1 MPDPCVTVSP
11 GALRAMIR
19 LARAL
24 RGLSLTP
31 GWREAIRAE
40 TPASFLTDPGN
51 EAVMMGYDFHLTPNG
66 PRLIEVN
73 TNAGGGL
80 MAHRALAPDFPPGPE
95 FPEGS
100 FDPGQRHQRELLA
113 TFGEEMAL
121 FSGGAILK
129 PSLLVILDEAPE
141 EQFLYPEMRAF
152 AALLTA
158 WGCETVI
165 ADPAALEMNETGVFL
180 QSRRVEMI
188 YNRHCDFYLE
198 SAALAG
204 LAAAWRNR
212 RVCLS
217 PNPRQYGLLA
227 DKRRMILW
235 SDAEALANLGLSAPA
250 IAFLTRHVP
259 KTRLLATLDPAQAW
273 RERNQSVFKPIVG
286 FGSKGVL
293 LGAKI
298 SRVRFNELD
307 PATTLVQQFIPP
319 SLTRVGETTLKT
331 DIRLF
336 FYRDRPLGVAARVYQ
351 GQVTNFRLPGNGFL
365 SVRVMRELAA
375 P

>member
-1 MPDPCVTVSP
+1 MSDPFVTVSP
-11 GALRAMIR
+11 GAVRAMIH

-24 RGLSLTP
+24 RGLTRTAA
-31 GWREAIRAE
+31 WQEAIRAG

-51 EAVMMGYDFHLTPNG
+51 EAVMMGYDFHLTPDG

-80 MAHRALAPDFPPGPE
+80 MAYRALRPAFPPGPE
-95 FPEGS
+95 FPQGS
-100 FDPGQRHQRELLA
+100 FDPDQRHQRELLA

-121 FSGGAILK
+121 FSGGRVTK
-129 PSLLVILDEAPE
+129 PGLLVILDEAPE

-165 ADPAALEMNETGVFL
+165 ADPAALTMNESGVFW

-198 SAALAG
+198 SAPLAG

-235 SDAEALANLGLSAPA
+235 SDAEALRSLGLSAPA

-259 KTRLLATLDPAQAW
+259 RTRLLATLSLDQAW
-273 RERNQSVFKPIVG
+273 RERNQSVFKPSVG

-293 LGAKI
+293 LGNKI
-298 SRVRFNELD
+298 SRVRFHELD

-331 DIRLF
+331 DIRLYC
-336 FYRDRPLGVAARVYQ
+336 YRDRPLGVAARVYQ

-365 SVRVMRELAA
+365 PVRIA